1 MHRNAIGVSSA
12 VAILA
17 LLAGYPAISNAHDDS
32 ELCNVLLDGDGE
44 PVLESDSDQVGHSGS
59 YGCEGDDD
67 TASSA
72 DETEPA
78 EEEEV
83 EVAVVETPT
92 VRLDPLTVYFDINR
106 DDLSAG
112 SDAEVKAFAEQL
124 LATNPQSVEV
134 VGYTDTSGVAD
145 LNEQLSKA
153 RASSVMAA
161 LIDAGVPASMV
172 SSAASGEEDLA
183 VNTPDGTREAN
194 NRRVTVTP
202 QY

>member
-17 LLAGYPAISNAHDDS
+17 LLAGYPAISNAHDDNR
-32 ELCNVLLDGDGE
+32 LCNVLLDGDGD
-44 PVLESDSDQVGHSGS
+44 PVVESDSDQVGHSGS
-59 YGCEGDDD
+59 YGCEDDDD
-67 TASSA
+67 TAGSVEA
-72 DETEPA
+72 TEPA
-78 EEEEV
+78 EEEEQ
-83 EVAVVETPT
+83 VAVVETPT
-92 VRLDPLTVYFDINR
+92 ARLDPLTVYFDINR

-112 SDAEVKAFAEQL
+112 ADAEVKAFAEQL
-124 LATNPQSVEV
+124 LATNPKSVEV
-134 VGYTDTSGVAD
+134 VGYTDTSGPAD

-172 SSAASGEEDLA
+172 SSAASGEGGLA
-183 VNTPDGTREAN
+183 VETPDGTREAN
-194 NRRVTVTP
+194 NRRVTVTA